1 MDLRKKKM
9 LAGKVL
15 GCSPYRVRFDI
26 ERLDEIKEAITK
38 KDIISLVKDYAVWKE
53 NVQGISRGIAKKRHL
68 QRKKGLQKGFGS
80 RKGSKNARNPQKLE
94 WKHRVRLL
102 RAYLKTLRDKQYITT
117 TNYHMLYLK
126 AKGGFFRSLKHI
138 NLYVNEH
145 KLIEQTNVVQE
156 TKK

>member
-53 NVQGISRGIAKKRHL
+53 NVQGISRGRAKKRHL

-94 WKHRVRLL
+94 WKRRIRLL
-102 RAYLKTLRDKQYITT
+102 RVYLKILRDKQYITT
-117 TNYHMLYLK
+117 TNYHTLYMK

-138 NLYVNEH
+138 KLYVNEH
-145 KLIEQTNVVQE
+145 KLLQKPINMQ
-156 TKK
+156 